1 MAEYEEDTGSLND
14 YNEDLSFKKQFL
26 LAHNKYRNK
35 HGVPDLVLSE
45 ELSELAQRWAEKLA
59 ARQYMAYCEL
69 NVLGIGENITF
80 FPANMSPQQ
89 IVDYW
94 YTEHRKYEYET
105 PGWQTGSNY
114 FTQLIWKSTKEIGI
128 GRKILPAAECDNGSL
143 KLAKPQQNG
152 IVINEDK
159 QIVVAFYRP
168 AGNSNRPGLFAANV
182 RKPVSE
188 TENHG

>member
-1 MAEYEEDTGSLND
+1 MAEYEEDTSSSTESD
-14 YNEDLSFKKQFL
+14 EDFSFKSQFL
-26 LAHNKYRNK
+26 LAHNKYRKK
-35 HGVPDLVLSE
+35 HDAPELTLSE

-69 NVLGIGENITF
+69 TGIGENITF
-80 FPANMSPQQ
+80 FPAHMTPQQ

-128 GRKILPAAECDNGSL
+128 GRKMLPAADCENGSL

-152 IVINEDK
+152 IVISEDK

-182 RKPVSE
+182 RKPVSD
-188 TENHG
+188 TDNHG